1 MAIKLHNSSMTIN
14 LPAGFFLLCILI
26 GCVPLTHP
34 PGEKVTQARLN
45 EKVYITEDGVFL
57 PVKHWLPKSDPVA
70 IVIAL
75 HGFNDYSEFFQG
87 AGQYLSDRGIAC
99 FAYDQRG
106 FGASTHWG
114 LWAGSSTYSADLITF
129 VYLLKQRYPNHP
141 IYLLG
146 ESMGGA
152 VILNTLS
159 QLNTTFVT
167 GSILV
172 APAVWARST
181 MPWYQTSLLWA
192 LAHSFPSMTLTGR
205 GLKIMASDNIDML
218 RALGKDPRVI
228 KATRVEAMYG
238 LTDLMDQ
245 AFSSAEQQH
254 GNTLLLYGEKDEI
267 IPKKATYTFL
277 QKLLASEPSE
287 SSQTTVAFYQK
298 GYHMLLRDKQAAT
311 VWQDIAAWIS
321 KKPNQLPSGGD
332 KRAQE
337 ILTKL
342 TLETSEEVD

>member
-1 MAIKLHNSSMTIN
+1 MKNIN
-14 LPAGFFLLCILI
+14 LLAGLLLFSTLI
-26 GCVPLTHP
+26 GCVPLIHP

-45 EKVYITEDGVFL
+45 QKVYITEDGVFL
-57 PVKHWLPKSDPVA
+57 PVKHWLPKTDPDA
-70 IVIAL
+70 IVVAL
-75 HGFNDYSEFFQG
+75 HGFNDYSEFFQA
-87 AGQYLSDRGIAC
+87 AGQYLSERGIAC

-114 LWAGSSTYSADLITF
+114 LWAGSTTYSTDLITF
-129 VYLLKQRYPNHP
+129 VNLLKHHYPNHP

-159 QLNTTFVT
+159 QLNSSFVT
-167 GSILV
+167 GTILV

-218 RALGKDPRVI
+218 RALGKDPKVI
-228 KATRVEAMYG
+228 KATRVEAIYG
-238 LTDLMDQ
+238 LSDLMDK
-245 AFSSAEQQH
+245 AFNSAEHQH

-277 QKLLASEPSE
+277 QKLLANETSD
-287 SSQTTVAFYQK
+287 SSQNTVAFYHK
-298 GYHMLLRDKQAAT
+298 GYHMLLRDKQAPT
-311 VWQDIAAWIS
+311 VWQDIATWIS
-321 KKPNQLPSGGD
+321 KKPNQLPSGAD

-342 TLETSEEVD
+342 TLDPSDALD